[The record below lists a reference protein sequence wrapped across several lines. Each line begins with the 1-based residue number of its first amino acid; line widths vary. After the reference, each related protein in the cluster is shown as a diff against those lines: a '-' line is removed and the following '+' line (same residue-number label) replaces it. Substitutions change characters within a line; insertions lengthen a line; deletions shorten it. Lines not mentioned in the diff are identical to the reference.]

1 MEMALVEIDC
11 RNFKLVVQC
20 ARIVKHSVRSKYF
33 SVGIKATVLG
43 VSIDAITMSE
53 AVAKL
58 EQFIAEKTPH
68 LVATANAEM
77 VMMAQE
83 DKELAAILANCDL
96 VVPDGA
102 GVVWAARHQGY
113 TILERVAG
121 YDLAQNL
128 LSQAAK
134 KGYRVFMFGSQPD
147 IIEKAKTAALERYP
161 GLCVVGTRHGYFTA
175 QDEPEI
181 IEAIT
186 AAKPDILLAALGV
199 PRQEKWLSKHL
210 ANLNIAVCM
219 GVGGSF
225 DVMAGAVKRAP
236 LWMQRTSL
244 EWLFRLLCQPQRAI
258 RMLALPR
265 FALKVLMGKKG

>member
-1 MEMALVEIDC
+1 M
-11 RNFKLVVQC
+11 
-20 ARIVKHSVRSKYF
+20 
-33 SVGIKATVLG
+33 GIKVTVLD
-43 VSIDAITMSE
+43 VLIDAITMAE
-53 AVAKL
+53 ATAQL
-58 EQFIAEKTPH
+58 EQFISEKTPH

-77 VMMAQE
+77 VMLAQE
-83 DKELAAILANCDL
+83 DNELAAILAKSHL

-113 TILERVAG
+113 TKVERVAG

-128 LSQAAK
+128 LLEASK

-147 IIEKAKTAALERYP
+147 IVAKAKTVALARYP
-161 GLCVVGTRHGYFTA
+161 GLCIVGTRHGFFTT
-175 QDEPEI
+175 QDESAI

-186 AAKPDILLAALGV
+186 ATKPDILLAALGV
-199 PRQEKWLSKHL
+199 PRQEKWL
-210 ANLNIAVCM
+210 ARNLTKLNVPVSM
-219 GVGGSF
+219 GVGGTF

-244 EWLFRLLCQPQRAI
+244 EWLFRLLCQPKRAI

-265 FALKVLMGKKG
+265 FALKVMLGKKD

>member
-1 MEMALVEIDC
+1 M
-11 RNFKLVVQC
+11 
-20 ARIVKHSVRSKYF
+20 
-33 SVGIKATVLG
+33 GIKATVLN
-43 VSIDAITMSE
+43 VSIDNVIMSE

-77 VMMAQE
+77 VMLAQK
-83 DKELAAILANCDL
+83 DSELAAILANADL

-113 TILERVAG
+113 TMVERVAG

-128 LSQAAK
+128 LAQAAV
-134 KGYRVFMFGSQPD
+134 KGYRVFLFGSQSE
-147 IIEKAKTAALERYP
+147 IVEKAKTVAIERYP
-161 GLCVVGTRHGYFTA
+161 GLCIIGTRHGFFTA
-175 QDEPEI
+175 EDEPAI
-181 IEAIT
+181 IQKIK

-199 PRQEKWLSKHL
+199 PKQEKWLAK
-210 ANLNIAVCM
+210 NLTKLNVPVCM
-219 GVGGSF
+219 GVGGTL

-258 RMLALPR
+258 RMLALPK
-265 FALKVLMGKKG
+265 FALKVILGKKY